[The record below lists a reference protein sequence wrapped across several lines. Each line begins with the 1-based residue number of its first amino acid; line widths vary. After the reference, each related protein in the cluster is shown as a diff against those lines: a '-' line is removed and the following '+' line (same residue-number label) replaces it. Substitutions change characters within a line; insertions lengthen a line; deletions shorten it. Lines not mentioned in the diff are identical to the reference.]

1 MIKVLIADDT
11 AFMRMMLK
19 TMLINN
25 GFDVVGEAV
34 DGNDAVLKYKNL
46 KPDII
51 TMDITMPNLTGI
63 EALMEI
69 IQYDSKAKVV
79 MISAMGQE
87 AMVKQ
92 AVMNGASSFVV
103 KPFKEEQVIKV
114 LNQLS

>member
-1 MIKVLIADDT
+1 
-11 AFMRMMLK
+11 
-19 TMLINN
+19 
-25 GFDVVGEAV
+25 
-34 DGNDAVLKYKNL
+34 
-46 KPDII
+46 
-51 TMDITMPNLTGI
+51 MDITMPNLTGI